1 MWGLPFPH
9 TLDSIC
15 YLLVFELHWIFLK

>member
-9 TLDSIC
+9 ILDSIC